1 MKTFKEFQTES
12 YSRLDEGWGTLINR
26 GMGAYFGNE
35 IYNTVGK
42 DLASGDPE
50 RKVKKSNMKGR
61 VASGIVGGLGDQI
74 VKKGWKY
81 GVKPAYGAAKWGVTK
96 GIPGAVTTA
105 GKIISAV
112 GAMNKM
118 R

>member
-12 YSRLDEGWGTLINR
+12 YSRLDEGLTTNLLGR
-26 GMGAYFGNE
+26 GLSAYYGNE
-35 IYNTVGK
+35 LYNTVGK

-50 RKVKKSNMKGR
+50 RKVKKSNWKGR
-61 VASGIVGGLGDQI
+61 VASGIVGGVGDKI
-74 VKKGWKY
+74 VKHGWKL
-81 GVKPAYGAAKWGVTK
+81 GKWGVTK

-105 GKIISAV
+105 GKIIGAF